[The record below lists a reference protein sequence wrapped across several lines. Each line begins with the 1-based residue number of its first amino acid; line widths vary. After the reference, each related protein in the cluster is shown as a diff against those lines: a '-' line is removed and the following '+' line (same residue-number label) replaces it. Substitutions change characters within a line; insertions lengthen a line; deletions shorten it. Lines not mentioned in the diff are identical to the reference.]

1 MCETIS
7 IQNIDQAYRFPVR
20 KPNEKSRPVIVK
32 FVRHNT
38 RKLIYKNKKI
48 LKDQELV

>member
-7 IQNIDQAYRFPVR
+7 IQNIDQAYRFPER